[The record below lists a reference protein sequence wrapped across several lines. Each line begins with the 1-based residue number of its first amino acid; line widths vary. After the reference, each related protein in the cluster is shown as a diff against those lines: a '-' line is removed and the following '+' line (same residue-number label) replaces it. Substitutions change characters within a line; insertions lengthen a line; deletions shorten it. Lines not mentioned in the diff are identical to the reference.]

1 MKALI
6 YIAYIAISVL
16 IGIALIQV
24 MYEIIKIP
32 RTGRRKKK
40 LLNKYK
46 TVQKKKNSIEEI
58 LIRPVAKILSKVII
72 LNEHRTQSLMVKLK
86 EAGLE
91 YTPKEYYARAIIIS
105 VLPLLILPVAFKA
118 EMPIVA
124 IALIVLSVVMY
135 FNAVDINTIIKKRQQ
150 EIRSELPRFIRAIIS
165 GLNTNRDLIQ
175 TIEKYQTVS
184 KGVLKEEIG
193 ILLAALQ
200 SGNAERAYMTFSQ
213 RLGMPEIQRLV
224 TALINIERGV
234 DQATTLQFLAAD
246 TAQMIQDAIKIEMAK
261 RPRILRRAM
270 IPALLTVFV
279 MLLYV
284 VIANF
289 SDYITILY

>member
-6 YIAYIAISVL
+6 YIAISVL

>member
-1 MKALI
+1 
-6 YIAYIAISVL
+6 
-16 IGIALIQV
+16 